1 MHTRLRT
8 TGAPRRTIE
17 RVGLGLLS
25 LVVFLASCNH
35 APAAPAW
42 APAERLVGSWRWVSS
57 LDVTTQALRSPATE
71 GFDAELRFAAGSAR
85 SGTFVYTR
93 AGADPVHGRFRIT
106 YEDAPGNDFIELEPG
121 IDFLARNAWV
131 AAGRDTL
138 RLGGVFE
145 RGHNS
150 VYARVTE

>member
-1 MHTRLRT
+1 MHPRPHA
-8 TGAPRRTIE
+8 TGTPRRAVT
-17 RVGLGLLS
+17 RAAFGLL
-25 LVVFLASCNH
+25 LLLGCARDPV
-35 APAAPAW
+35 APGW
-42 APAERLVGSWRWVSS
+42 MPAERLVGSWRWVSS

-71 GFDAELRFAAGSAR
+71 GFDAELRFSAESAR

-93 AGADPVHGRFRIT
+93 AGADPVHGRFSIT
-106 YEDAPGNDFIELEPG
+106 FEDAPGNDFIELEPG

-131 AAGRDTL
+131 AVGRDTL

-150 VYARVTE
+150 VYVRTTE